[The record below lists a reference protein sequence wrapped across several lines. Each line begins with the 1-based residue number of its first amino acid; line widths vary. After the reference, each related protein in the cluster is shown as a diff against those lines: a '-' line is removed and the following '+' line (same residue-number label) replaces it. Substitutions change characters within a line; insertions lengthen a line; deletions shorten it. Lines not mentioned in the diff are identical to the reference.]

1 MFLPF
6 GLLTQDQREMF
17 CKNLNKIRQDQIE
30 KEKKIKELEECK
42 KYLQNPPSSLSIKH
56 MMVYSYVLQKYNK
69 LKDEI
74 DIKS

>member
-1 MFLPF
+1 MFLPL

-30 KEKKIKELEECK
+30 KEKKIKELGECK
-42 KYLQNPPSSLSIKH
+42 KYLQNPPMSLSIKH
-56 MMVYSYVLQKYNK
+56 MMAYSYVLQKYNK